1 MWRSDASP
9 HLPLLSIIH
18 GQSASPAPRRSWSSI
33 GWSIDDEGAEGS
45 LYHTTTQWVS
55 LLKLCCLMA
64 SVLPYA
70 TVYGSLRRLQL
81 TAHLQFFGITGAG
94 LSKIRN
100 IQNGGKR
107 ARHSIDQWDRQSAQF
122 SISRDHQ
129 SPGNTD
135 RGPHY
140 SDGPRPSLDRL
151 AQRPGRPPYRSRR
164 LRIQQWMESAWT
176 LMLQSRCQHGLTPPP
191 RSRRTCTRRYNTRQP
206 YPRFV
211 LYIFPGVPFML
222 HALPEY
228 QFLVS
233 VQFMPSFSSRDNPRE
248 KRICE

>member
-1 MWRSDASP
+1 
-9 HLPLLSIIH
+9 
-18 GQSASPAPRRSWSSI
+18 
-33 GWSIDDEGAEGS
+33 
-45 LYHTTTQWVS
+45 
-55 LLKLCCLMA
+55 MA

-81 TAHLQFFGITGAG
+81 TAHVQFFGITGAG

-129 SPGNTD
+129 CPGNTD

-233 VQFMPSFSSRDNPRE
+233 VQSMPSFSSRITRERNVYVNKGGKPTDCARLRPPIRCLFVRYRSCYFERPRLDTCQT
-248 KRICE
+248 R